1 MAGGSDDCVGGT
13 NRQDLTQICPGKV
26 LPSAHDPHRHCMLPC
41 RAAGS
46 SEATHSGATA
56 RGEVAQQASQRPASR
71 LQREG
76 PAAQPA
82 GAAAAAGPATGGT
95 VGVGDAP
102 PLIQLSPFDKP
113 VPAAAAAGTAAA
125 YNDLDW
131 DDDTPMFLDSCK

>member
-1 MAGGSDDCVGGT
+1 MRHGEWGPMAGGSDDCVGRT
-13 NRQDLTQICPGKV
+13 NRQDLTQSCPGKV
-26 LPSAHDPHRHCMLPC
+26 LPSTHDPQRHFMLPC

-82 GAAAAAGPATGGT
+82 GA
-95 VGVGDAP
+95 GDAP

-125 YNDLDW
+125 YSDLDW